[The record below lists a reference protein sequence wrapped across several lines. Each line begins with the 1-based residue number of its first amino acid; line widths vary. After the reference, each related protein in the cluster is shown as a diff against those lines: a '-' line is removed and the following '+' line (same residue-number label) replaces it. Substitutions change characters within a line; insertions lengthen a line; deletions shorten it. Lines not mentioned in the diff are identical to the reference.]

1 MLIRKGAMQINLWNR
16 NSLEVRQITNTKKI
30 RILKKIWN
38 YVWTNCTSVTPAM
51 DKKNLLTN
59 YCETIPEPIE
69 VELINDHQQKNSNDS
84 PNSEVEKTF
93 NTTNPLMR
101 ITSKR
106 SSLKSCLGTFDIQII
121 VICNEYQ
128 KLSWKYELQGDL
140 EIPEQQFKLKSSEN
154 PESDKIDYFEH
165 RSNLTQ
171 FWCTYVFKKK
181 KKI

>member
-1 MLIRKGAMQINLWNR
+1 
-16 NSLEVRQITNTKKI
+16 
-30 RILKKIWN
+30 
-38 YVWTNCTSVTPAM
+38 M

-69 VELINDHQQKNSNDS
+69 VELINDHQQKNGNDS

-101 ITSKR
+101 ITPKR
-106 SSLKSCLGTFDIQII
+106 SSLKSCLGTFNIQKI

-128 KLSWKYELQGDL
+128 ILSWKYELQGDL

-154 PESDKIDYFEH
+154 PERDKIDYFEH
-165 RSNLTQ
+165 RSNSTQ
-171 FWCTYVFKKK
+171 F
-181 KKI
+181 